1 MIAATKDNS
10 IVRKSGGAQVLHFNG
25 MTDFTFPFILRKT
38 EIPRV
43 LSCHGLYET
52 LASLRRRKLF
62 VRSIFQTIDRF
73 HVFSE
78 KDALIL
84 RRTFSV
90 PEERIT
96 VIRQVVDVSRYK
108 PGLGRNGK
116 VILYV
121 GRIAYTKGLDVLVH
135 ACRLVGAP
143 FELRIVGPA
152 YDRRYLEKVN
162 QLLRRLPDHGFTV
175 KFLGRVGS
183 EELKSLYS
191 SADIYVLP
199 SRMETLPLSLLEAMS
214 SGVPAVATDVGN
226 VREAVEDNI
235 TGFVVPPD
243 SPHALAEKIQAL
255 LGNDALRVNMGV
267 ASRQVACDKFSAERN
282 FSSMMQLYD
291 QIAGEREQ
299 N

>member
-1 MIAATKDNS
+1 
-10 IVRKSGGAQVLHFNG
+10 
-25 MTDFTFPFILRKT
+25 
-38 EIPRV
+38 
-43 LSCHGLYET
+43 
-52 LASLRRRKLF
+52 
-62 VRSIFQTIDRF
+62 
-73 HVFSE
+73 
-78 KDALIL
+78 
-84 RRTFSV
+84 
-90 PEERIT
+90 
-96 VIRQVVDVSRYK
+96 
-108 PGLGRNGK
+108 
-116 VILYV
+116 
-121 GRIAYTKGLDVLVH
+121 
-135 ACRLVGAP
+135 
-143 FELRIVGPA
+143 
-152 YDRRYLEKVN
+152 VN